1 MSVQLLAVEFNHD
14 STSASADALNI
25 RRNATTFV
33 AVPEWQRGVSV
44 NPEDSPAAYALA
56 RVHGNVVTIQAQFR
70 TTTPLLTSVEIRAL
84 DADAQPPV
92 GTGCLGII
100 LRIIYWLFRALF
112 GNVLGEPAARS
123 VTFGAGGLSGLESF
137 TLKHTRLDTA
147 PVGVYTTRWRWQ
159 YRAKK
164 GGWHDFDTSTHRI
177 YLVLDTPAGPW
188 QQAPYNAA
196 NTQLPWTEVL
206 DYACA
211 WARLATTADEAA
223 AKVTAAVYDLGPGT
237 VTYDCPGGGAS
248 HYSAGVFNCTA
259 FLDRLRGGAGN
270 GQYVNCSDCATFVSS
285 FANAVGCNLV
295 QGQMGYSFQLNP
307 LLAIGSNVW
316 QTACGWGGFSY
327 HEVAWDSVGVSGN
340 VWDACLQVDGDADP
354 TTAPQTPLLPVK
366 LRFGNPG
373 DMMYRERLS
382 PGGNCDAQPGT
393 AQRRSLV

>member
-1 MSVQLLAVEFNHD
+1 MSVQLLAIALNHD
-14 STSASADALNI
+14 PTSANADALNI

-33 AVPEWQRGVSV
+33 NVPEWQRGVSV
-44 NPEDSPAAYALA
+44 NPEDAPAAYALA
-56 RVHGNVVTIQAQFR
+56 QVHGQAVTIKAQFR
-70 TTTPLLTSVEIRAL
+70 TTTPLGSVKIRAL
-84 DADAQPPV
+84 DTDLKPPG
-92 GTGCLGII
+92 GTGCLGLI
-100 LRIIYWLFRALF
+100 LQLLYWLFRALF
-112 GNVLGEPAARS
+112 GNVLGEPAART
-123 VTFGAGGLSGLESF
+123 VTFGAGGVSGLESF

-147 PVGVYTTRWRWQ
+147 QVGVYTTRWRWQ
-159 YRAKK
+159 YRKKK
-164 GGWHDFDTSTHRI
+164 GGWHDFDTSAHRV

-211 WARLATTADEAA
+211 WADLATTADDAA

-237 VTYDCPGGGAS
+237 VTYDCPGGGGS
-248 HYSAGVFNCTA
+248 HYSGGVFNCTA

-295 QGQMGYSFQLNP
+295 QGQMGYGFQLNP
-307 LLAIGSNVW
+307 LLAIGYSVW

-327 HEVAWDSVGVSGN
+327 HEVAWDTVGVNGN

-354 TTAPQTPLLPVK
+354 TTAPHTPLLPVK
-366 LRFGNPG
+366 LGFGNPG

-382 PGGNCDAQPGT
+382 PGGSCDAQPGT